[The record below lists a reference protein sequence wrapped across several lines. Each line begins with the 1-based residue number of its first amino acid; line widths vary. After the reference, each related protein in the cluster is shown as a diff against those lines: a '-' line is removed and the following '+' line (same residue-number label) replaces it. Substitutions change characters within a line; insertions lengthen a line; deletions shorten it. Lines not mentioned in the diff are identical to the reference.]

1 VERDLRSA
9 SRAERARVELC
20 LEVATPDQHVGGD
33 VPRSTSYVVH
43 QDAVP
48 EKGGV
53 SRLET
58 PYGIG
63 GE

>member
-1 VERDLRSA
+1 VG
-9 SRAERARVELC
+9 LC
-20 LEVATPDQHVGGD
+20 LEVATPDQHVEE
-33 VPRSTSYVVH
+33 VISPSSTSCVDH